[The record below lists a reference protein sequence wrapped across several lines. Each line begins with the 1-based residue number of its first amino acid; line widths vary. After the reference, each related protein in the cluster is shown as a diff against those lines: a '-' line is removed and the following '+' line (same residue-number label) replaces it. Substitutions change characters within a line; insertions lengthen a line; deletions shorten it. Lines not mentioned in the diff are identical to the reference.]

1 MELKQ
6 LIHLMKVDFWHNSV
20 QEWLTALSVALVVL
34 IVLRLMKWLLMRYC
48 SIKSQ
53 DQRWDLFELTG
64 IIAQKTLLP
73 FITIYAL
80 YAGLQ
85 VLDLPS
91 RLSPWIFSIVMA
103 ALILQLTLWGNTM
116 VDYYLSRSHQTRL
129 EANAARVTTLRAVGF
144 VVKLMLAVIAAV
156 LILDNIP
163 GVEITAL
170 VASLG
175 ITGIAVALAVQNILS
190 DLLASLSIVL
200 DKPFVIGDFIIIDDY
215 MGTVENIGLK
225 TTRIRSLSGEQ
236 LIFANND
243 LLKSR
248 VRNYKR
254 MAERRVVFSI
264 RVAYQTPLAKLK
276 MIPGA
281 IGGIIEAQT
290 ATRFDRAHFQGYGDF
305 ALNIEVVYYVLDAD
319 YNRYM
324 DIQQAIN
331 LAIYQ
336 MFEEQNIDFAYP
348 TQTLYID
355 GKVRRTAPDDEG
367 RIGEHRPRERWHPP
381 HAVSSAGPRKKTSS

>member
-1 MELKQ
+1 MEFLKNSFWDNMEL
-6 LIHLMKVDFWHNSV
+6 LNVSFWNNSV
-20 QEWLTALSVALVVL
+20 KEWLTALAVALAVL
-34 IVLRLMKWLLMRYC
+34 IFLRLLKWGLVRYF
-48 SIKSQ
+48 SNRTQQ
-53 DQRWDLFELTG
+53 DRWDVFELT
-64 IIAQKTLLP
+64 ASVARRTLLP
-73 FITIYAL
+73 FVTIFAV

-85 VLDLPS
+85 ILDLPPN
-91 RLSPWIFSIVMA
+91 LLPWIFSIAMA
-103 ALILQLTLWGNTM
+103 AFILQLTLWANSLA
-116 VDYYLSRSHQTRL
+116 DHFLNRSQQQNL
-129 EANAARVTTLRAVGF
+129 KENAARLTTLRAVGF
-144 VVKLMLAVIAAV
+144 IVKLVIAAIAAI

-190 DLLASLSIVL
+190 DLFASLSIVL
-200 DKPFVIGDFIIIDDY
+200 DKPFVIGDFIIIDNY

-225 TTRIRSLSGEQ
+225 TTRVRSLSGEQ
-236 LIFANND
+236 LVFSNND

-264 RVAYQTPLAKLK
+264 GVTYQTPLEKLK
-276 MIPGA
+276 KIPA
-281 IGGIIEAQT
+281 TIREIIESKEA
-290 ATRFDRAHFQGYGDF
+290 ARFDRAHFQGYGDF
-305 ALNIEVVYYVLDAD
+305 ALKFEVVYYVLDPD

-331 LAIYQ
+331 LAIFQ
-336 MFEEQNIDFAYP
+336 SFEEEDIDFAYP

-355 GKVRRTAPDDEG
+355 GK
-367 RIGEHRPRERWHPP
+367 IGNEFPQPL
-381 HAVSSAGPRKKTSS
+381 ATDAT